1 MKKFIFALSSY
12 LFVCSFAFAQQ
23 IILVQPSQVLSF
35 DAHEVSG
42 PSQQV
47 VTVEFS
53 LTQRIAD
60 AIDPT
65 VEVVGQFYGL
75 QCEVISLVKVGS
87 FRFMGKERE
96 TYQAK
101 ISWSSDQEASS
112 CDIEIAH
119 RNFARAKIVLYIEEI

>member
-1 MKKFIFALSSY
+1 MALSSF
-12 LFVCSFAFAQQ
+12 LFLCSFAFAQQ
-23 IILVQPSQVLSF
+23 IILVQPGQVLSF
-35 DAHEVSG
+35 DAHKVSD
-42 PSQQV
+42 PFQQL

-53 LTQRIAD
+53 LIQRNAD

-65 VEVVGQFYGL
+65 VEVVDQFYGL
-75 QCEVISLVKVGS
+75 QCEVISLVKIAS

-119 RNFARAKIVLYIEEI
+119 RSFARAKIVLYIEEI